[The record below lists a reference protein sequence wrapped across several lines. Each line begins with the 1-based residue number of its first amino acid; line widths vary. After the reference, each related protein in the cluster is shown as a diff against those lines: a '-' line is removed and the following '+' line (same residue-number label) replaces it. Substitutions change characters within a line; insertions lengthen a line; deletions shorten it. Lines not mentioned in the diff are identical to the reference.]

1 MNLLRTP
8 DDSTAVVRIMG
19 EFDQFLSSDPKSRL
33 TYEEGEDTV
42 KLSGVS
48 SSLHN
53 ASKPGRTLSKSKSQ
67 GTFFF
72 KEREKDFE
80 LIRTRSKLAQ
90 LEGEVNTLES
100 ERKRAR
106 IEYEKDSGSQKL
118 ESRRLQEK
126 YEDLQ
131 QNFMCLAEQ
140 EKNAKEQLKELKK
153 EYESYRNRSEQ
164 KVQNLQ
170 REKLKACAER
180 DECKEDT
187 SQKQLELKNS
197 LFRLGTEK
205 ASLQNKLE
213 EAESQLKNVKRRLS
227 EVMSEL
233 QELEELRERSSKA
246 EHRVKE
252 LEQML
257 SCQEEAT
264 SVARMMQSKLTK
276 FRELEKENEKLKED
290 NHYYRE
296 TNESNLLLKEK
307 ADSLQA
313 KLLRSE
319 QRITELTRVEIENEE
334 LKKKIQKWETEDLSG
349 TKRLRSPAQLA
360 QDVAN
365 LQKSQVVLLETQSE
379 LKSSA
384 QINERAYQRAA
395 EELAAVKRDSL
406 ELKETSDRQKE
417 LNQRL
422 QRRLFLVTAER
433 DGCRRI
439 LDTYDN
445 SYSSNYDPQIHARLQ
460 EAEARLKTCH
470 EHIDKLEL
478 EMNKKAEIACQERL
492 KCNKLEVE
500 INELRDKVPIQAPG
514 KADDSF
520 LRTEVEKLKEE
531 NAKLQQQLDIYE
543 IRKEQMHMQGYYDPS
558 KSKIVHLSMNPS
570 SVARQQRGEE
580 VEKLRKENEMLRK
593 RLQYL
598 EEAGGCGLE
607 DLSPGGSNLS
617 PDNTPSVVKQVEDFK
632 AQLASAEMKNQRL
645 KEVFKKKIQEFREAC
660 YALTGF
666 KVDVT
671 RDNQYRLQ
679 SMYAERSTDDL
690 LFESSSKGDMMLLAT
705 DFSSQLT
712 DQIDTYLNRFNS
724 IPAFLSSIT
733 LELFNRQTQTIVIN

>member
-1 MNLLRTP
+1 MNILRTP

-19 EFDQFLSSDPKSRL
+19 EFDQFLSSDPKGRL
-33 TYEEGEDTV
+33 TYEEPGEEA
-42 KLSGVS
+42 SFAS
-48 SSLHN
+48 RSSL
-53 ASKPGRTLSKSKSQ
+53 ASRTLSKSRSQ
-67 GTFFF
+67 GSLLP
-72 KEREKDFE
+72 KEREKDLE
-80 LIRTRSKLAQ
+80 LIKSRSKLAR
-90 LEGEVNTLES
+90 LESEMSSLES

-106 IEYEKDSGSQKL
+106 IEYEKDVGNNKV
-118 ESRRLQEK
+118 EFRRLQDK

-131 QNFMCLAEQ
+131 QNFLCIAEQ
-140 EKNAKEQLKELKK
+140 EKSAKEQLKELKK
-153 EYESYRNRSEQ
+153 EFETYRNKCEQ
-164 KVQNLQ
+164 KMQNLQ

-180 DECKEDT
+180 DELQEAT
-187 SQKQLELKNS
+187 SQKQMELNSS
-197 LFRLGTEK
+197 LFRLGTDK

-213 EAESQLKNVKRRLS
+213 DTESQLENVKRRLS
-227 EVMSEL
+227 EARS
-233 QELEELRERSSKA
+233 QFPGLEQLRERASTA

-252 LEQML
+252 LEEKL
-257 SCQEEAT
+257 SREEEAT
-264 SVARMMQSKLTK
+264 SVARVMQTQLTK
-276 FRELEKENEKLKED
+276 YRELEKENEKLKEE

-307 ADSLQA
+307 ADSLQG
-313 KLLRSE
+313 KLQRAE

-365 LQKSQVVLLETQSE
+365 LQKSQVVLLEKQSD

-384 QINERAYQRAA
+384 QINERAYHRAA
-395 EELAAVKRDSL
+395 EELVVAKGELVQ
-406 ELKETSDRQKE
+406 LKETGDRQRE

-470 EHIDKLEL
+470 EHIETLEV
-478 EMNKKAEIACQERL
+478 EMNQKAEIASQERL

-500 INELRDKVPIQAPG
+500 LNELRDKVSNQTPG
-514 KADDSF
+514 KADDSL
-520 LRTEVEKLKEE
+520 LRTEVEKLREE
-531 NAKLQQQLDIYE
+531 NAKLLEQLEVYE
-543 IRKEQMHMQGYYDPS
+543 IRKEQMHMQGYYDPI
-558 KSKIVHLSMNPS
+558 KTKIVHLAMNPS
-570 SVARQQRGEE
+570 SVAKQQRGEE
-580 VEKLRKENEMLRK
+580 LEKLRRENESLRRK
-593 RLQYL
+593 LQIL
-598 EEAGGCGLE
+598 EEGGCGPE
-607 DLSPGGSNLS
+607 DVSLGLSQIIPEGAS
-617 PDNTPSVVKQVEDFK
+617 SVAKQVEDFK
-632 AQLASAEMKNQRL
+632 AQLSSAEMKNQRL

-660 YALTGF
+660 YALTGY
-666 KVDVT
+666 KIDVI

-690 LFESSSKGDMMLLAT
+690 LFESTSKGEMMLLAT

-712 DQIDTYLNRFNS
+712 DQIETYLSRCNS

>member
-1 MNLLRTP
+1 MNILRTP

-19 EFDQFLSSDPKSRL
+19 EFDQFLSSDPKGRL
-33 TYEEGEDTV
+33 TYEEPGEEA
-42 KLSGVS
+42 SFAS
-48 SSLHN
+48 RSSL
-53 ASKPGRTLSKSKSQ
+53 ASRTLSKSRSQ
-67 GTFFF
+67 GSLLP
-72 KEREKDFE
+72 KEREKDLE
-80 LIRTRSKLAQ
+80 LIKSRSKLAR
-90 LEGEVNTLES
+90 LESEMSSLES

-106 IEYEKDSGSQKL
+106 IEYEKDVGNNKV
-118 ESRRLQEK
+118 EFRRLQDK

-131 QNFMCLAEQ
+131 QNFLCIAEQ
-140 EKNAKEQLKELKK
+140 EKSAKEQLKELKK
-153 EYESYRNRSEQ
+153 EFETYRNKCEQ
-164 KVQNLQ
+164 KMQNLQ

-180 DECKEDT
+180 DELQEAT
-187 SQKQLELKNS
+187 SQKQMELNSS

-213 EAESQLKNVKRRLS
+213 DTESQLENVKRRLS
-227 EVMSEL
+227 EARSQL
-233 QELEELRERSSKA
+233 PGLEQLRERASTA

-252 LEQML
+252 LEEKL
-257 SCQEEAT
+257 SREEEAT
-264 SVARMMQSKLTK
+264 GVARVMQTQLTK
-276 FRELEKENEKLKED
+276 YRELEKENEKLKEE

-307 ADSLQA
+307 ADSLQG
-313 KLLRSE
+313 KLQRAE
-319 QRITELTRVEIENEE
+319 QRITELTRVEIKNEE

-365 LQKSQVVLLETQSE
+365 LQKSQVVLLEKQSD

-384 QINERAYQRAA
+384 QINERAYHRAA
-395 EELAAVKRDSL
+395 EELVVAKGELVQ
-406 ELKETSDRQKE
+406 LKETGDRQRE

-470 EHIDKLEL
+470 EHIETLEV
-478 EMNKKAEIACQERL
+478 EMNQKAEIASQERL

-500 INELRDKVPIQAPG
+500 LNELRDKVSNHTPG
-514 KADDSF
+514 KADDSL
-520 LRTEVEKLKEE
+520 LRTEVEKLREE
-531 NAKLQQQLDIYE
+531 NAKLLEQLEVYE
-543 IRKEQMHMQGYYDPS
+543 IRKEQMHMQGYYDPI
-558 KSKIVHLSMNPS
+558 KTKIVHLAMNPS
-570 SVARQQRGEE
+570 SVAKQQRGEE
-580 VEKLRKENEMLRK
+580 LEKLRRENESLRRK
-593 RLQYL
+593 LQIL
-598 EEAGGCGLE
+598 EEGGCGPE
-607 DLSPGGSNLS
+607 DVSLGLSQIIPEGA
-617 PDNTPSVVKQVEDFK
+617 PSVAKQVEDFK
-632 AQLASAEMKNQRL
+632 AQLSSAEMKNQRL

-660 YALTGF
+660 YALTGY
-666 KVDVT
+666 KIDVI

-690 LFESSSKGDMMLLAT
+690 LFESTSKGEMMLLAT

-712 DQIDTYLNRFNS
+712 DQIETYLSRYNS